1 MIITFASRPAVAT
14 TTTFTGCC

>member
-14 TTTFTGCC
+14 TFTGCC